1 MQIEICG
8 REIKVSERLHDHIER
23 RVHFA
28 LERFAERIRKVRVQV
43 RDFNGPRG
51 GVDKNCQ
58 LVISLVPAS
67 TVVSGNP
74 RHQYLCGHR
83 LSGGPGGHFDHA
95 PAKTYARTR
104 PLRKNLEESSPGG
117 GGPLGRGGTNLGATN
132 HE

>member
-43 RDFNGPRG
+43 RDLNGPRG
-51 GVDKNCQ
+51 GVDKSCQ

-67 TVVSGNP
+67 TVVLETRASNIYAAIDCLAGRAATSIVRRLKRTHGRGRSG
-74 RHQYLCGHR
+74 RI
-83 LSGGPGGHFDHA
+83 A
-95 PAKTYARTR
+95 
-104 PLRKNLEESSPGG
+104 KNLLSRVVVEP
-117 GGPLGRGGTNLGATN
+117 T
-132 HE
+132 

>member
-43 RDFNGPRG
+43 RDLNGPRG
-51 GVDKNCQ
+51 GVDKSCQ

-67 TVVSGNP
+67 TVVLETRGSNIYAAIDCLAGRAATSIVRRIKRAHGRGRSG
-74 RHQYLCGHR
+74 RI
-83 LSGGPGGHFDHA
+83 S
-95 PAKTYARTR
+95 
-104 PLRKNLEESSPGG
+104 KNLLPGAQG
-117 GGPLGRGGTNLGATN
+117 DVVMVEPT
-132 HE
+132 

>member
-43 RDFNGPRG
+43 RDLNGPRG
-51 GVDKNCQ
+51 GVDKSCQ

-67 TVVSGNP
+67 TVVLETRGSNIYAAIDCLAGRAATSIVRRIKRTHGRGRSG
-74 RHQYLCGHR
+74 RI
-83 LSGGPGGHFDHA
+83 S
-95 PAKTYARTR
+95 
-104 PLRKNLEESSPGG
+104 KNLLPGAQG
-117 GGPLGRGGTNLGATN
+117 EVVTVEPT
-132 HE
+132 